1 MASKNIRG
9 ITIQIGADVTQ
20 LDKGLKTA
28 DKSIKQVQNELKEVE
43 KALKLDP
50 GNTELVSQKQQ
61 LLAEQVQ
68 KTSEKLKLLKD
79 SQAQVEEQ
87 FRSGKIGEEQYRAFQ
102 RELASTEAELRKLRT
117 E

>member
-43 KALKLDP
+43 KALQRKRSPIYNIGIFSAGLNKSKRFFKRMKAAEVP
-50 GNTELVSQKQQ
+50 SQKH
-61 LLAEQVQ
+61 Q
-68 KTSEKLKLLKD
+68 KIKP
-79 SQAQVEEQ
+79 
-87 FRSGKIGEEQYRAFQ
+87 
-102 RELASTEAELRKLRT
+102 
-117 E
+117 